1 MRLLEVKED
10 GTLSF
15 TDKLYNNLPPYA
27 ILSHTCGRDAD
38 EVYYK
43 DVLKDRAKAKL
54 GYKKLE
60 LCAELA
66 LRHGLRHFWI
76 DTCCIKQ
83 GDSSE
88 VSEAVNS
95 MFRWYRDSAV
105 CYVYLADVA
114 IPVDDDADREAIPGM
129 HLTLRN
135 YGAHNA
141 LRSQIPNWFT
151 RGWTLQELIA
161 PKVVNFLFSRRDI
174 HRR

>member
-15 TDKLYNNLPPYA
+15 TDKLYDNLPPYA
-27 ILSHTCGRDAD
+27 ILSHTWGRDAD

-60 LCAELA
+60 LCAKWA

-95 MFRWYRDSAV
+95 MFRWYRESAV

-114 IPVDDDADREAIPGM
+114 IPASSDADREVPPDV
-129 HLTLRN
+129 HLILNN
-135 YGAHNA
+135 YDPYNA
-141 LRSQIPNWFT
+141 LRSQTPNWFK
-151 RGWTLQELIA
+151 RG
-161 PKVVNFLFSRRDI
+161 
-174 HRR
+174 